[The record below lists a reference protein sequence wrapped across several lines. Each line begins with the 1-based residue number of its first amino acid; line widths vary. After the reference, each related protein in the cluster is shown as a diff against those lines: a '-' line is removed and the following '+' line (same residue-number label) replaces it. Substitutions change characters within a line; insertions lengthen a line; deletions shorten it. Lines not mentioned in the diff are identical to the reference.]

1 MGKLAVFTM
10 KSNRNQAAPHAA
22 FCHDW
27 LELVRRQVATLQFGV
42 VQITVHESSVVQVER
57 TERVR
62 IGPGSARTNLTA
74 DQSTG
79 GNTTRPGSLT

>member
-1 MGKLAVFTM
+1 M
-10 KSNRNQAAPHAA
+10 KSNSNQDALNVE

-62 IGPGSARTNLTA
+62 IGPGTVRTNLTA

-79 GNTTRPGSLT
+79 GNTTHSAR